1 MTDASAAAPA
11 HRVRRRWLF
20 AAVGA
25 VAAVAA
31 LLPWLLTGGRM
42 PLQNLWSEIPADIPF
57 VLLPFHPYTATLTA
71 ALLLVGAAAA
81 GIAGRG
87 LGARWTRGGT
97 LLLIGGVLLVQ
108 GAAVI
113 QGALTTRA
121 TLPDRSDADLYMTAL
136 TVGTVLALLVGL
148 GILALIAHAPRAGA
162 IVGLAVGA
170 LAAGTWLAAVIVPFG
185 SVPQEVPALLPL
197 VQWVSPVLAGAAIA
211 WAGIGSAGRLVAALS
226 AVVIVWVGPAVLTGV
241 GYALGSR
248 VLWNDPAGMIDG
260 AIQVFGL
267 ALLTPELAWRP
278 IVACLLAAA
287 IGLGIRALVARR
299 RSRADSAAEEG
310 LRHA

>member
-1 MTDASAAAPA
+1 MTDAAPAAP
-11 HRVRRRWLF
+11 VRRTGRRWLF

-31 LLPWLLTGGRM
+31 LLPWFLTGGRM

-71 ALLLVGAAAA
+71 ALLLIGAAAA
-81 GIAGRG
+81 GIAGRA
-87 LGARWTRGGT
+87 LGAGRTRGAT
-97 LLLIGGVLLVQ
+97 LLLIGGLLLVQ

-113 QGALTTRA
+113 QSALTPRA
-121 TLPDRSDADLYMTAL
+121 TLPDRGDADLYMTAL
-136 TVGTVLALLVGL
+136 TVGTVLALLAGL
-148 GILALIAHAPRAGA
+148 GILALIARAPRAGA
-162 IVGLAVGA
+162 VIGLSIGAV
-170 LAAGTWLAAVIVPFG
+170 AAGTWLAAVIVPFG

-197 VQWVSPVLAGAAIA
+197 VQWVAPVLAGAAIA
-211 WAGIGSAGRLVAALS
+211 WAGIGSAGRIVAALG
-226 AVVIVWVGPAVLTGV
+226 AVLIVWIGPAVLTGV

-248 VLWNDPAGMIDG
+248 VLWNDPAGMVDG

-278 IVACLLAAA
+278 VVACVLAAA
-287 IGLGIRALVARR
+287 VGLGIRTLVARR
-299 RSRADSAAEEG
+299 RTGGTSAAEEG